1 MNSRTPVIRSMAL
14 VCLLAAP
21 LTASAQLLATR
32 DALVGYSHHHLNVT
46 DVAAHLKFFGETLGG
61 VPAIAAGQQ
70 LVKFPNV
77 FVFLRRQP
85 PTGGSRGSTVDHI
98 AFSVPNL
105 AAVLSRVKANGY
117 RVVTSSGS
125 PRATALVMAPD
136 DLQVELVE
144 VKGQQAASALHH
156 VHFNG
161 PEHVLMQNWYGTV
174 LRVKPKVMTGQTL
187 TLPLPGGQLEFTK
200 TRAEMAATRGR
211 VIDHIGFEVD
221 NMELFLDRL
230 EDIGAPHTVPG
241 TMPGLGLPV
250 ASLSDPWGTAIELTE
265 GLDKIR

>member
-1 MNSRTPVIRSMAL
+1 MNSVLIRTMAL

-21 LTASAQLLATR
+21 LTACAQLLATR

-46 DVAAHLKFFGETLGG
+46 NVAAHLEFFGATLGG
-61 VPAIAAGQQ
+61 VPATAAGQQ

-85 PTGGSRGSTVDHI
+85 PTGGSKGSTIDHI

-117 RVVTSSGS
+117 RVVASSAS
-125 PRATALVMAPD
+125 PGATALVMAPD
-136 DLQVELVE
+136 QLQVELVE

-161 PEHVLMQNWYGTV
+161 RDHVLMQNWYGTM
-174 LRVKPKVMTGQTL
+174 LRVKPKVVTGQTL
-187 TLPLPGGQLEFTK
+187 SLPLPGGRLEFSK
-200 TRAEMAATRGR
+200 TRADMAATRGR

-230 EDIGAPHTVPG
+230 EDIGAPQTVPG

-250 ASLSDPWGTAIELTE
+250 ASLADPWGTSIELTE

>member
-1 MNSRTPVIRSMAL
+1 MNTAVIRSMAL

-21 LTASAQLLATR
+21 RAASAQLLATK

-46 DVAAHLKFFGETLGG
+46 DVAAHLKFFGDTLGG

-70 LVKFPNV
+70 MVKFPNV
-77 FVFLRRQP
+77 FVFLRRQT
-85 PTGGSRGSTVDHI
+85 PTGGSKGSTIDHI

-105 AAVLSRVKANGY
+105 AAVLARVKANGY
-117 RVVTSSGS
+117 RVVASSAS
-125 PRATALVMAPD
+125 PRATAMVMAPD

-156 VHFNG
+156 VHFNTTD
-161 PEHVLMQNWYGTV
+161 HVLMQNWYGTV
-174 LRVKPKVMTGQTL
+174 LRVKPKVTTGQTL
-187 TLPLPGGQLEFTK
+187 TLPMPGGQLEFTK
-200 TRAEMAATRGR
+200 TRVDMAATKGR
-211 VIDHIGFEVD
+211 VIDHVGFEVD

-250 ASLSDPWGTAIELTE
+250 ATLADPWGTSIELTE

>member
-1 MNSRTPVIRSMAL
+1 MNTAVIRSMAF

-21 LTASAQLLATR
+21 LAAGAQLLATR
-32 DALVGYSHHHLNVT
+32 DALIGYSHHHLNVT
-46 DVAAHLKFFGETLGG
+46 DVAAHLEFFGETLGG
-61 VPAIAAGQQ
+61 VPATAAGQR

-77 FVFLRRQP
+77 LVFLRRQP
-85 PTGGSRGSTVDHI
+85 PTGGSKGSTVDHI

-117 RVVTSSGS
+117 RVIASSAS
-125 PRATALVMAPD
+125 TPATALVMAPD
-136 DLQVELVE
+136 NLQVELVE

-174 LRVKPKVMTGQTL
+174 LRVKPTVITGQTL
-187 TLPLPGGQLEFTK
+187 SLPLPGGRLEFSK
-200 TRAEMAATRGR
+200 TRTDMAATKGR

-241 TMPGLGLPV
+241 TMPGLGLPI
-250 ASLSDPWGTAIELTE
+250 ATLSDPWGTSIELTE

>member
-1 MNSRTPVIRSMAL
+1 MSRLLLRSMAL

-21 LTASAQLLATR
+21 LTASGQLLATK
-32 DALVGYSHHHLNVT
+32 DALVGYGHHHLNVT

-77 FVFLRRQP
+77 LVFLRRQP
-85 PTGGSRGSTVDHI
+85 PTGGSKGSAVDHI

-105 AAVLSRVKANGY
+105 AAVLARVKANGY
-117 RVVTSSGS
+117 RVVASGAS
-125 PRATALVMAPD
+125 PRATALVLAPD
-136 DLQVELVE
+136 ELQVELVE

-174 LRVKPKVMTGQTL
+174 LRVKPKVLTGQSL
-187 TLPLPGGQLEFTK
+187 TLPLPAGQQEFTK
-200 TRAEMAATRGR
+200 TSREMAATKGR
-211 VIDHIGFEVD
+211 VLDHVGFEVD

-230 EDIGAPHTVPG
+230 EDIGAPHTTPG

-250 ASLSDPWGTAIELTE
+250 ATLADPWGTSVELTE